1 MTDVTALPRTRTAAL
16 VGAVCTALAVGVV
29 GCAEED
35 PDAGTNGVGKLSP
48 QKIEHRALTAAG
60 RAGSVR
66 LSGSVVTQGRTYKLD
81 MRLKRGEQGGGIG
94 QVSTKGKTFEMLRVG
109 NDLYLKA
116 DADFWASQEGGG
128 QPSKS
133 DEAAASKLGDKYVK
147 VPPGDPAYKQ
157 LSGFTDMEL
166 LMDGLL
172 ELRGGLETG
181 ERGTVAGYRTVRIT
195 VGDGD
200 GDGDGGALDVS
211 LKGTPYPLRLQRA
224 GGAGVLEL
232 TDWNRDFTLKAP
244 NKDHIVDY
252 GKQITTGN

>member
-1 MTDVTALPRTRTAAL
+1 MTALPRTRTAAL
-16 VGAVCTALAVGVV
+16 VGAVCTVLAVGLV

-48 QKIEHRALTAAG
+48 QKIERKALTAVG
-60 RAGSVR
+60 KAGSVR
-66 LSGSVVTQGRTYKLD
+66 LSGTVVSQGRTYKLD
-81 MRLKRGEQGGGIG
+81 VRLKRGEKGGGIG

-109 NDLYLKA
+109 DDLYLKA
-116 DADFWASQEGGG
+116 DANFWASQEGGG

-147 VPPGDPAYKQ
+147 VPPGDSAYKQ

-172 ELRGGLETG
+172 DLRGGLETG
-181 ERGTVAGYRTVRIT
+181 DRGTVSGVRTVRVT
-195 VGDGD
+195 VGDGEA
-200 GDGDGGALDVS
+200 DGGALDVS
-211 LKGTPYPLRLQRA
+211 LEGTPYPLRLQRA

-232 TDWNRDFTLKAP
+232 ADWNQDFTLKAP